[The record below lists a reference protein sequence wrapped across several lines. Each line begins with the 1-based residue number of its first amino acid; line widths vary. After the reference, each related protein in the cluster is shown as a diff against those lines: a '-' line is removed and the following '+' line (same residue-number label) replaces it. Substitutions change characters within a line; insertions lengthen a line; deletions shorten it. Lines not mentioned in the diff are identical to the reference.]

1 MNKRKRLLLVSLWLI
16 LWGAMLSLVHT
27 LMAPILG
34 AATVQQM
41 EASNASYLAS
51 MSVIS
56 GVSWVSILISLVFA
70 VLIYLTVRSK

>member
-1 MNKRKRLLLVSLWLI
+1 MNKRKRLLLVSLLLI
-16 LWGAMLSLVHT
+16 LWGGALSLFHT

-56 GVSWVSILISLVFA
+56 GVSWISILISLVFVA
-70 VLIYLTVRSK
+70 LIYLTVRSK